1 MIIAALL
8 KINDPVQYDDDECVI
23 LITSSEAHYGID
35 Q

>member
-8 KINDPVQYDDDECVI
+8 KINDPVQYDDECVI